1 MEELCV
7 YCKIKDWRTDKT
19 CVNRKETLFEGDKKK
34 VSENFIQQEHM
45 FSFVNFWQN
54 KFPNL
59 PQFTWW
65 IICSEEY
72 LYKLASHHMN
82 EKDFPDVDQHDKTPS
97 PKVDWTNSILL
108 PIQPQEIEKRF

>member
-45 FSFVNFWQN
+45 FSFVNCLSLHGELFV
-54 KFPNL
+54 
-59 PQFTWW
+59 
-65 IICSEEY
+65 
-72 LYKLASHHMN
+72 
-82 EKDFPDVDQHDKTPS
+82 EKNTYIS
-97 PKVDWTNSILL
+97 
-108 PIQPQEIEKRF
+108 